1 MAHLLGGRMKH
12 AHRPYLAG
20 LDLWRFEYWIF
31 GVFFRYD
38 EVFFRYDEVF
48 FRFDPALALEL
59 IIGIFRNRAQSLVD
73 SSLDS
78 VGPLGWHQE
87 LIII

>member
-1 MAHLLGGRMKH
+1 MKH
-12 AHRPYLAG
+12 AHRPHLAG

-31 GVFFRYD
+31 G
-38 EVFFRYDEVF
+38 VFFRYDEVF

-59 IIGIFRNRAQSLVD
+59 IIGIFRNHAQSLVD

-78 VGPLGWHQE
+78 VGPLGWHRE
-87 LIII
+87 LIIII